1 MAKISFSG
9 TDELM
14 ATLQKANMFDDE
26 MQQELLYAA
35 GDIIVEELQK
45 MVKASGFQT
54 EAYASSVKYRK
65 TIKRDKNGDPY
76 ISITAVGKNEHGTRR
91 ATVLF
96 VLNYGRAKEHGQITG
111 TYFWTKGV
119 RNAQK
124 RVNEELEKILT
135 QKLKERGL
143 L

>member
-1 MAKISFSG
+1 MANISITG
-9 TDELM
+9 ADELM
-14 ATLQKANMFDDE
+14 ATLQKANVFDED

-45 MVKASGFQT
+45 MVKSSGFRT

-96 VLNYGRAKEHGQITG
+96 VLNYGRSAEYGKING

-119 RNAQK
+119 RSAQK
-124 RVNEELEKILT
+124 RVDAELEKILT

>member
-14 ATLQKANMFDDE
+14 ATLQKANAFDDE
-26 MQQELLYAA
+26 TQQELLYAA

-45 MVKASGFQT
+45 MVRSSGFRT

-76 ISITAVGKNEHGTRR
+76 ITITAVGKNEHGTRR

-96 VLNYGRAKEHGQITG
+96 VLNYGRAKGYGQITG

-124 RVNEELEKILT
+124 RVNAELEKILT

>member
-14 ATLQKANMFDDE
+14 ATLQKADVFDDE

-45 MVKASGFQT
+45 MVKASGFRT

-96 VLNYGRAKEHGQITG
+96 VLNYGRAKVYGQITG

-124 RVNEELEKILT
+124 RVNAELEKILT

>member
-1 MAKISFSG
+1 MANISITG
-9 TDELM
+9 VDELM
-14 ATLQKANMFDDE
+14 ATLQKANVFDED

-45 MVKASGFQT
+45 MVKASRFQT

-96 VLNYGRAKEHGQITG
+96 VLNYGRAKEYGQITG
-111 TYFWTKGV
+111 T
-119 RNAQK
+119 
-124 RVNEELEKILT
+124 
-135 QKLKERGL
+135 
-143 L
+143 

>member
-14 ATLQKANMFDDE
+14 ATLQKANVFDDE

-45 MVKASGFQT
+45 MVKASGFRT

-96 VLNYGRAKEHGQITG
+96 ILNYGRAKEYGQITG

-124 RVNEELEKILT
+124 RVNAELEKILT

>member
-45 MVKASGFQT
+45 MVRSSGFRT
-54 EAYASSVKYRK
+54 EGYASSVKYRK
-65 TIKRDKNGDPY
+65 TIKQDKNGDPY
-76 ISITAVGKNEHGTRR
+76 ITITAVGKNEHGTRR

-96 VLNYGRAKEHGQITG
+96 VLNYGRAKGYGQITG

-124 RVNEELEKILT
+124 RVNAELEKILT

>member
-14 ATLQKANMFDDE
+14 ATLQKANVFDDE

-45 MVKASGFQT
+45 MVKASGFRT

-96 VLNYGRAKEHGQITG
+96 VLNYGRAKKYGQITG

-124 RVNEELEKILT
+124 RVNAELEKILT

>member
-1 MAKISFSG
+1 MANISITG
-9 TDELM
+9 ADELL
-14 ATLQKANMFDDE
+14 ATLQKANVFDNE

-45 MVKASGFQT
+45 MIRNSGFHT
-54 EAYASSVKYRK
+54 EHYAKSVKYSK
-65 TIKRDKNGDPY
+65 KIKYDKSGDPY
-76 ISITAVGKNEHGTRR
+76 ISITATGKNKHGERR
-91 ATVLF
+91 AAVLF
-96 VLNYGRAKEHGQITG
+96 TLNYGRGPEYGRITG

-119 RNAQK
+119 QNAQK
-124 RVNEELEKILT
+124 RVDKELEQLLT

>member
-14 ATLQKANMFDDE
+14 ATLQKANVFDDE

-45 MVKASGFQT
+45 MVKASGFRT

-96 VLNYGRAKEHGQITG
+96 VLNYGRAKEYGQITG

-124 RVNEELEKILT
+124 CVNAELEKILT

>member
-1 MAKISFSG
+1 MANISITG
-9 TDELM
+9 VDELM
-14 ATLQKANMFDDE
+14 ATLQKANVFDED

-91 ATVLF
+91 ETVLF
-96 VLNYGRAKEHGQITG
+96 VLNYGRAKEYGQITG

-124 RVNEELEKILT
+124 RVNAELEKILT

>member
-1 MAKISFSG
+1 MANISITGIDEPMAK
-9 TDELM
+9 
-14 ATLQKANMFDDE
+14 LQKANVFDED

-54 EAYASSVKYRK
+54 EAYVSSVKYRK
-65 TIKRDKNGDPY
+65 NIKRDKNGDPY

-96 VLNYGRAKEHGQITG
+96 VLNYGRAKEYGQITG

-119 RNAQK
+119 MNAQK
-124 RVNEELEKILT
+124 RVNAELEKILT

>member
-14 ATLQKANMFDDE
+14 ATLQKANAFDDE
-26 MQQELLYAA
+26 TQQELLYAA

-45 MVKASGFQT
+45 MVKASGFRT

-96 VLNYGRAKEHGQITG
+96 VLNYGRAKEYGQITG

-124 RVNEELEKILT
+124 RVNAELEKILT

>member
-1 MAKISFSG
+1 MANISITG
-9 TDELM
+9 ADELI
-14 ATLQKANMFDDE
+14 TKLQKASEFDDE
-26 MQQELLYAA
+26 MQKDLLYAA

-45 MVKASGFQT
+45 AIKTSGFRT

-65 TIKRDKNGDPY
+65 TIKQDKNGDPY
-76 ISITAVGKNEHGTRR
+76 ITITAVGKNEHGTRR

-96 VLNYGRAKEHGQITG
+96 VLNYGRSAEYGKIDG

-119 RNAQK
+119 RAAEK
-124 RVNEELEKILT
+124 RANKEIEKLLE

-143 L
+143 T

>member
-9 TDELM
+9 TDELV
-14 ATLQKANMFDDE
+14 ATLQKANAFDE
-26 MQQELLYAA
+26 ETQQELLYAA
-35 GDIIVEELQK
+35 GDIIVEELQNA
-45 MVKASGFQT
+45 VRASGFRT

-65 TIKRDKNGDPY
+65 NIKQDKNGDPY
-76 ISITAVGKNEHGTRR
+76 ITITAVGKNEHGTRR

-96 VLNYGRAKEHGQITG
+96 VLNYGRHEQYGKIEG

-119 RNAQK
+119 RSAQK
-124 RVNEELEKILT
+124 RVNAELEKILT

-143 L
+143 Q

>member
-1 MAKISFSG
+1 MANISITG
-9 TDELM
+9 ADELI
-14 ATLQKANMFDDE
+14 ATLQKANVFDED

-35 GDIIVEELQK
+35 GDIIVEELQNA
-45 MVKASGFQT
+45 VRASGFRT
-54 EAYASSVKYRK
+54 EAYASSVKY
-65 TIKRDKNGDPY
+65 
-76 ISITAVGKNEHGTRR
+76 
-91 ATVLF
+91 
-96 VLNYGRAKEHGQITG
+96 YGRAKEHGQITG

-124 RVNEELEKILT
+124 RVNAELEKILT

>member
-1 MAKISFSG
+1 MANISITG
-9 TDELM
+9 VDELM
-14 ATLQKANMFDDE
+14 ATLQKANVFDED

-65 TIKRDKNGDPY
+65 TIKRDKNGDPF
-76 ISITAVGKNEHGTRR
+76 ISIPAVGKNEHGTLR
-91 ATVLF
+91 ATDLF
-96 VLNYGRAKEHGQITG
+96 VLNYGRAKEYGQITG

-124 RVNEELEKILT
+124 RVNAELEKILT

>member
-14 ATLQKANMFDDE
+14 ATLQKANAFDDE
-26 MQQELLYAA
+26 TQQELLYAA

-45 MVKASGFQT
+45 MVRSSGFRT

-65 TIKRDKNGDPY
+65 TIKQDKNGDPY
-76 ISITAVGKNEHGTRR
+76 ITITAVGKNEHGTRR

-96 VLNYGRAKEHGQITG
+96 VLNYGRAKEYGQITG

-124 RVNEELEKILT
+124 RVNAELEKILT

>member
-1 MAKISFSG
+1 MANISITG
-9 TDELM
+9 ADELI
-14 ATLQKANMFDDE
+14 TKLQKASEFDDE
-26 MQQELLYAA
+26 MQKDLLYAA

-45 MVKASGFQT
+45 AIKTSGFHT

-65 TIKRDKNGDPY
+65 TIKQDKNGDPY
-76 ISITAVGKNEHGTRR
+76 ITITAVGKNEYGTRR

-96 VLNYGRAKEHGQITG
+96 VLNYGRSAEYGKIDG

-119 RNAQK
+119 RSAQK
-124 RVNEELEKILT
+124 RVNAELEKILT

>member
-1 MAKISFSG
+1 MANISITG
-9 TDELM
+9 VDELM
-14 ATLQKANMFDDE
+14 ATLQKANVFDED

-45 MVKASGFQT
+45 MVKTSGFQT

-76 ISITAVGKNEHGTRR
+76 ISIPAVGKNEHGTRR

-96 VLNYGRAKEHGQITG
+96 VLNYGRAKKYGQITG

-124 RVNEELEKILT
+124 RVNAELEKILT

>member
-14 ATLQKANMFDDE
+14 ATLQKANAFDDE
-26 MQQELLYAA
+26 TQQELLYAA

-65 TIKRDKNGDPY
+65 TIKQDKNGDPY
-76 ISITAVGKNEHGTRR
+76 ITITAVGKNEHGTRR

-96 VLNYGRAKEHGQITG
+96 VLNYGRAKEYGQITG

-124 RVNEELEKILT
+124 RVNAELEKILT

>member
-1 MAKISFSG
+1 MANISITG
-9 TDELM
+9 VDELM
-14 ATLQKANMFDDE
+14 ATLQKANVFDGD

-96 VLNYGRAKEHGQITG
+96 VLNYGRAKEYGQITG
-111 TYFWTKGV
+111 TQGV
-119 RNAQK
+119 SNAQK
-124 RVNEELEKILT
+124 RVNAELEKILT

>member
-14 ATLQKANMFDDE
+14 ATLQKANVFDDE

-35 GDIIVEELQK
+35 GDIIVEELQNA
-45 MVKASGFQT
+45 VRASGFRT

-65 TIKRDKNGDPY
+65 TIKQDKNGDPY
-76 ISITAVGKNEHGTRR
+76 ITITAVGKNEHGTRR

-96 VLNYGRAKEHGQITG
+96 VLNYGRAKEYGQIVAPPAG
-111 TYFWTKGV
+111 
-119 RNAQK
+119 A
-124 RVNEELEKILT
+124 
-135 QKLKERGL
+135 
-143 L
+143 

>member
-14 ATLQKANMFDDE
+14 ATLQKADVFDDE

-45 MVKASGFQT
+45 MVKASGFRA

-96 VLNYGRAKEHGQITG
+96 VLNYGRAKEYGQITG

-124 RVNEELEKILT
+124 RVNAELEKILT

>member
-14 ATLQKANMFDDE
+14 ATLQKANAFDDE
-26 MQQELLYAA
+26 TQQELLYAA

-45 MVKASGFQT
+45 MVRSSGFRT
-54 EAYASSVKYRK
+54 EGYASSVKYRK
-65 TIKRDKNGDPY
+65 TIKQDKNGDPY
-76 ISITAVGKNEHGTRR
+76 ITITAVGKNEHGTRR

-96 VLNYGRAKEHGQITG
+96 VLNYGRAKEYGQITG

-124 RVNEELEKILT
+124 RVNAELEKILT

>member
-1 MAKISFSG
+1 MANISFSG

-14 ATLQKANMFDDE
+14 ATLQKASAFDDE
-26 MQQELLYAA
+26 TQKELLYAA
-35 GDIIVEELQK
+35 GDIIVEELQNA
-45 MVKASGFQT
+45 VRASGFRT

-65 TIKRDKNGDPY
+65 TIKQDKNGDPY
-76 ISITAVGKNEHGTRR
+76 ITITAVGKNEHGTRR

-96 VLNYGRAKEHGQITG
+96 VLNYGRSAEYGKIDG

-119 RNAQK
+119 RNAKK
-124 RVNEELEKILT
+124 RVDAELEKILT

>member
-9 TDELM
+9 TDELI

-45 MVKASGFQT
+45 MIRSSGFRT
-54 EAYASSVKYRK
+54 EGYASSVKYRK
-65 TIKRDKNGDPY
+65 TIKQDKNGDPY
-76 ISITAVGKNEHGTRR
+76 ITITAVGKNEHGTRR

-96 VLNYGRAKEHGQITG
+96 VLNYGRAKKYGQITG

-124 RVNEELEKILT
+124 RVNAELEKILT

>member
-9 TDELM
+9 TDELI
-14 ATLQKANMFDDE
+14 ATLQKANAFDDE
-26 MQQELLYAA
+26 TQQELLYAA

-65 TIKRDKNGDPY
+65 TIKQDKNGDPY
-76 ISITAVGKNEHGTRR
+76 ITITAVGKNEHGTRR

-96 VLNYGRAKEHGQITG
+96 VLNYGRAKEYGQIAG

-124 RVNEELEKILT
+124 RVNAELEKILT

>member
-14 ATLQKANMFDDE
+14 ATLQKASAFDDE
-26 MQQELLYAA
+26 TQQELLYAA

-45 MVKASGFQT
+45 MVKASGFRT
-54 EAYASSVKYRK
+54 EAYESSVKYRK

-96 VLNYGRAKEHGQITG
+96 VLNYGRAKEYGQITG

-124 RVNEELEKILT
+124 RDNAELEKILT

>member
-26 MQQELLYAA
+26 MQQKLLYAA

-45 MVKASGFQT
+45 MVRSSGFRT
-54 EAYASSVKYRK
+54 EGYASSVKYRK
-65 TIKRDKNGDPY
+65 TIKQDKNGDPY
-76 ISITAVGKNEHGTRR
+76 ITITAVGKNEHGTRR

-96 VLNYGRAKEHGQITG
+96 VLNYGRHEQYGKIEG

-119 RNAQK
+119 RNAKK
-124 RVNEELEKILT
+124 RVDAELEKILT

>member
-1 MAKISFSG
+1 MANISITG
-9 TDELM
+9 VDELM
-14 ATLQKANMFDDE
+14 ATLQKANVFDED
-26 MQQELLYAA
+26 MQKQLLYAA

-45 MVKASGFQT
+45 MVKTSGFQT
-54 EAYASSVKYRK
+54 EAYASSVNYRK

-76 ISITAVGKNEHGTRR
+76 ITITAVGKNEHGTRR

-96 VLNYGRAKEHGQITG
+96 VLNYGRSAEYGKIDG

-119 RNAQK
+119 RSAQK
-124 RVNEELEKILT
+124 RVNAELEKILK

>member
-14 ATLQKANMFDDE
+14 ATLQKANVFDDE
-26 MQQELLYAA
+26 TQQELLYAA

-45 MVKASGFQT
+45 MVKASGFRT

-96 VLNYGRAKEHGQITG
+96 VLNYGRAKKYGQITG

-124 RVNEELEKILT
+124 RVNAELEKILT

>member
-1 MAKISFSG
+1 MANISITG
-9 TDELM
+9 VDELM
-14 ATLQKANMFDDE
+14 ATLQKANVFDED

-35 GDIIVEELQK
+35 GDIIVEELQNA
-45 MVKASGFQT
+45 VRESGFRT

-65 TIKRDKNGDPY
+65 TIKQDKNGDPY

-91 ATVLF
+91 ETVLF
-96 VLNYGRAKEHGQITG
+96 VLNYGRAKEYGQITG

-124 RVNEELEKILT
+124 RVNAELEKIIT

>member
-65 TIKRDKNGDPY
+65 TIKQDKNGDPY
-76 ISITAVGKNEHGTRR
+76 ITITAVGKNEHGTRR

-96 VLNYGRAKEHGQITG
+96 VLNYGRAKEYGQITG

-124 RVNEELEKILT
+124 RVNAELEKILT